1 MATVKVT
8 KKDVLNAI
16 NILVA
21 GEKDEAVLVEDS
33 LVTVADVKAYVAT
46 TLAQL
51 EKKAETAAAKAAAK
65 KAAGDELRAAV
76 EAVLTDELQ
85 TNAEILA
92 QIEGED
98 LTPNK
103 ITARLTQLVKA
114 GIATKEKI
122 KVDGK
127 EKMAYRLAGEAEDAE
142 DSFEDEAE

>member
-16 NILVA
+16 NTLVA
-21 GEKDEAVLVEDS
+21 GENEDAVLVEDS

-51 EKKAETAAAKAAAK
+51 DKKAASAAAKSAAK

-85 TNAEILA
+85 TNADILA
-92 QIEGED
+92 KIEGED

-103 ITARLTQLVKA
+103 ITARLTQLVNA
-114 GIATKEKI
+114 GVAVKEKI

-127 EKMAYRLAGEAEDAE
+127 EKMAYKLAGEDAG
-142 DSFEDEAE
+142 SEAE